1 MKGAAGWNCL
11 MPCARHSKRRRT
23 VLWTCH
29 NGVPN
34 VVPVGHKWIVDNDL
48 LLADFHFGK
57 TRRNLADNPDV
68 AISVTGPEPKQGFQL
83 KGPATAHRDGDPY
96 EKLVAFLQDEALTQS
111 TGDRAPLTVCGQLC
125 RVSIGGHQP

>member
-1 MKGAAGWNCL
+1 MELPDAVRTAFEAAPHCSL
-11 MPCARHSKRRRT
+11 A
-23 VLWTCH
+23 TCH

-96 EKLVAFLQDEALTQS
+96 EKLVAFLQDEGATATPHAAVVVSVEEIYLLDP
-111 TGDRAPLTVCGQLC
+111 GPNAGK
-125 RVSIGGHQP
+125 RVL